1 MTKQEH
7 IYVID
12 DDELVL
18 DTLKGILFC
27 AGFAVKTY
35 SSAQAFLDEFKPM
48 QRGCLVVDLK
58 MPGLD
63 GLALQELMQQKSI
76 ALPVIFLSGAADISS
91 AVQAM
96 ANGAYTF
103 LQKPV
108 NNQELIS
115 AIKTAMAE
123 HEKKEQLAAPA
134 KEARQ
139 SLSVLSERE
148 LKIALL
154 ATEGLSAGAIAEKL
168 FISTR
173 TVEAHKASIFAKL
186 SINTIAQLT
195 RLVVLANYSS
205 INT

>member
-173 TVEAHKASIFAKL
+173 TVEAAA
-186 SINTIAQLT
+186 
-195 RLVVLANYSS
+195 
-205 INT
+205 

>member
-1 MTKQEH
+1 
-7 IYVID
+7 
-12 DDELVL
+12 
-18 DTLKGILFC
+18 
-27 AGFAVKTY
+27 
-35 SSAQAFLDEFKPM
+35 
-48 QRGCLVVDLK
+48 
-58 MPGLD
+58 
-63 GLALQELMQQKSI
+63 
-76 ALPVIFLSGAADISS
+76 ADISS

-168 FISTR
+168 LISTR

>member
-48 QRGCLVVDLK
+48 QRGCLVVDLR